1 MCARYGLILL
11 LEMSTSLLL
20 TDKFFILILIRRSRV
35 LVLSYGKSM
44 HAEFISSPKVKP
56 AMNQNNYG
64 ERLSACAHNTF
75 GPKNKYMATK
85 EVLYVDNQ
93 KAAMPIKKKATIIA
107 SGFSSPK

>member
-1 MCARYGLILL
+1 
-11 LEMSTSLLL
+11 
-20 TDKFFILILIRRSRV
+20 
-35 LVLSYGKSM
+35 M

-85 EVLYVDNQ
+85 EVLYVDN
-93 KAAMPIKKKATIIA
+93 KKSAMPIKKKATIIA